1 MADAAPD
8 AAIRSSRLDA
18 ALARLRKRAAQLQAS
33 GKMQVLLC
41 PLVVASRLCSRRHR
55 SPLQPTPFALP
66 TPLDAAVGRHECLRL
81 CRPPP
86 LAGSAYLQSSSIAA
100 PLIQEGYAN
109 AMITYFNMNDSSTI
123 GAAYIQGAFIPYINM
138 KDSSS
143 TISYFDD
150 MTSN

>member
-1 MADAAPD
+1 VARCKCSSILSHLVSAA
-8 AAIRSSRLDA
+8 AATIHRFG
-18 ALARLRKRAAQLQAS
+18 LR
-33 GKMQVLLC
+33 
-41 PLVVASRLCSRRHR
+41 R
-55 SPLQPTPFALP
+55 SPLP
-66 TPLDAAVGRHECLRL
+66 TPLAAAVGRLRL
-81 CRPPP
+81 FRPPP

-123 GAAYIQGAFIPYINM
+123 GAAYIQRAFIPYFIM

>member
-1 MADAAPD
+1 LSHLVSAA
-8 AAIRSSRLDA
+8 AATVHRFSLRRSPF
-18 ALARLRKRAAQLQAS
+18 RLRWTSA
-33 GKMQVLLC
+33 
-41 PLVVASRLCSRRHR
+41 
-55 SPLQPTPFALP
+55 
-66 TPLDAAVGRHECLRL
+66 DRHECLRL

-123 GAAYIQGAFIPYINM
+123 GAAYIQRAFIPYFIM

>member
-1 MADAAPD
+1 MRLSSKQVARCKCSSILSHLVSAA
-8 AAIRSSRLDA
+8 AATIHRFG
-18 ALARLRKRAAQLQAS
+18 LR
-33 GKMQVLLC
+33 
-41 PLVVASRLCSRRHR
+41 R
-55 SPLQPTPFALP
+55 SPLP
-66 TPLDAAVGRHECLRL
+66 TPLAAAVGRLRL
-81 CRPPP
+81 RLFRPPP